1 MKITRRQFGS
11 LVGLSAAGLV
21 VPGLAQA
28 QVEKNMNPALA
39 PAPGKSMPPVPAP
52 PPGMN
57 IHPWLAKRDQKAILA
72 RIQGLMKR
80 DGIGALVIVKPENVA
95 YSTGYVSRFAYGPG
109 VPAGSQAVAV
119 IPAKGE
125 AHLFINLMESDDA
138 PRMTND
144 VEVSAMPGFVFVD
157 DGTPESRKERSATI
171 DPLAGFKDSLKA
183 AQDMASNGKIGIEQ
197 GALLGG
203 LLAYLNSQVKKDQAV
218 DSDSLLYEARLIKTP
233 WEIDT
238 LRMAAQHMERVQS
251 RVAQQLEPGMNAL
264 ALDNMIMSAGWAE
277 DKDYSMSTMAYQI
290 GLGPY
295 WGVSASPRNY
305 VIKKGDLMRIDGG
318 GTHFGYIS
326 DITRTWAVG
335 GSPSSKHEETYDA
348 LYAGFQKGLTLLKPG
363 VKMSEMYAEVR
374 AEVEKSPIFPN
385 YARGHVGHSISLSP
399 LLEDHPLF
407 APGFDVEFQPGM
419 CVSLE
424 TSYMA
429 AQGAY
434 APGPYNIEDSFVITE
449 NGFERFT
456 TVPDSL
462 VWDGSIT
469 TG

>member
-1 MKITRRQFGS
+1 MKK
-11 LVGLSAAGLV
+11 AGV
-21 VPGLAQA
+21 AMSSVP
-28 QVEKNMNPALA
+28 A
-39 PAPGKSMPPVPAP
+39 PAPGK
-52 PPGMN
+52 N
-57 IHPWLAKRDQKAILA
+57 IHPLLAKRDQKAILA
-72 RIQGLMKR
+72 RIQNIMKR
-80 DGIGALVIVKPENVA
+80 DGIGALVIVKTENVA
-95 YSTGYVSRFAYGPG
+95 YATGYVSRFAYGPD
-109 VPAGSQAVAV
+109 VPSGSQAVAV
-119 IPAKGE
+119 IPASGK
-125 AHLFINLMESDDA
+125 AHLFVDLMESDDA
-138 PRMTND
+138 PRMTKD

-157 DGTPESRKERSATI
+157 DGTDESRKERSATI
-171 DPLAGFKDSLKA
+171 DPLAGFKDALKA
-183 AQDMASNGKIGIEQ
+183 AQDMASNGKIGIEK

-203 LLAYLNSQVKKDQAV
+203 LMAYFNSQVKEDQSV
-218 DSDSLLYEARLIKTP
+218 DSDDLLYEARLIKTP
-233 WEIDT
+233 WEIDM
-238 LRMAAQHMERVQS
+238 LRMAAQHCERVQS

-277 DKDYSMSTMAYQI
+277 DKEYTMSGMAYQI
-290 GLGPY
+290 GIGPY

-305 VIKKGDLMRIDGG
+305 VIKKGDLIRIDGG

-335 GSPSSKHEETYDA
+335 GSPSSKHEETYAA

-385 YARGHVGHSISLSP
+385 YARGHVGHSISVSP

-407 APGFDVEFQPGM
+407 APGFDVEYQPGM

-434 APGPYNIEDSFVITE
+434 APGPYNIEDSFAITE
-449 NGFERFT
+449 DGYDRFT
-456 TVPDSL
+456 TVPSTL
-462 VWDGSIT
+462 VWDGSLPAQ
-469 TG
+469 

>member
-1 MKITRRQFGS
+1 MNRRKFGTMA
-11 LVGLSAAGLV
+11 GLSASAIFLPWTATSCANENEKAGV
-21 VPGLAQA
+21 AMSSVP
-28 QVEKNMNPALA
+28 A
-39 PAPGKSMPPVPAP
+39 PAPGK
-52 PPGMN
+52 N
-57 IHPWLAKRDQKAILA
+57 IHPLLAKRDQKAILA
-72 RIQGLMKR
+72 RIQNIMKR
-80 DGIGALVIVKPENVA
+80 DGIGALVIVKTENVA
-95 YSTGYVSRFAYGPG
+95 YATGYVSRFAYGPD
-109 VPAGSQAVAV
+109 VPSGSQAVAV
-119 IPAKGE
+119 IPASGK
-125 AHLFINLMESDDA
+125 AHLFVDLMESDDA
-138 PRMTND
+138 PRMTKD

-157 DGTPESRKERSATI
+157 DGTDESRKERSATI
-171 DPLAGFKDSLKA
+171 DPLAGFKDALKA
-183 AQDMASNGKIGIEQ
+183 AQDMASNGKIGIEK

-203 LLAYLNSQVKKDQAV
+203 LMAYFNSQVKEDQSV
-218 DSDSLLYEARLIKTP
+218 DSDDLLYEARLIKTP
-233 WEIDT
+233 WEIDM
-238 LRMAAQHMERVQS
+238 LRMAAQHCERVQS

-277 DKDYSMSTMAYQI
+277 DKEYTMSGMAYQI
-290 GLGPY
+290 GIGPY

-305 VIKKGDLMRIDGG
+305 VIKKGDLIRIDGG

-335 GSPSSKHEETYDA
+335 GSPSSKHEETYAA

-385 YARGHVGHSISLSP
+385 YARGHVGHSISVSP

-407 APGFDVEFQPGM
+407 APGFDVEYQPGM

-434 APGPYNIEDSFVITE
+434 APGPYNIEDSFAITE
-449 NGFERFT
+449 DGYDRFT
-456 TVPDSL
+456 TVPSTL
-462 VWDGSIT
+462 VWDGSLPAQ
-469 TG
+469 

>member
-1 MKITRRQFGS
+1 MKIDRREFTT
-11 LVGLSAAGLV
+11 LAGLSAIGLV
-21 VPGLAQA
+21 LPWTATSCVRQNENAILTGSSVLPAEPG
-28 QVEKNMNPALA
+28 KNM
-39 PAPGKSMPPVPAP
+39 
-52 PPGMN
+52 
-57 IHPWLAKRDQKAILA
+57 HPLLAKRDQKAILA
-72 RIQGLMKR
+72 RIQNLMKR
-80 DGIGALVIVKPENVA
+80 DGIGALVVVKTENVA
-95 YSTGYVSRFAYGPG
+95 YATGYVSRFAYGPD

-119 IPAKGE
+119 IPASGN
-125 AHLFINLMESDDA
+125 AHLFIDLMESDDA
-138 PRMTND
+138 PRMTKD

-171 DPLAGFKDSLKA
+171 DPLAGFKAALKA
-183 AQDMASNGKIGIEQ
+183 AQDMASNGKIGIEK

-203 LLAYLNSQVKKDQAV
+203 LLAYFNSQVKDDQSV
-218 DSDSLLYEARLIKTP
+218 DSDDLLYEARLIKTP
-233 WEIDT
+233 WEIDM

-277 DKDYSMSTMAYQI
+277 DKEYSLYGMSYQI
-290 GLGPY
+290 GIGPY

-305 VIKKGDLMRIDGG
+305 VIKKGDLIRIDGG

-335 GSPSSKHEETYDA
+335 GSPSSKHEETYAA
-348 LYAGFQKGLTLLKPG
+348 LYEGFLKGISLLKPG

-385 YARGHVGHSISLSP
+385 YARGHVGHSISLNP

-419 CVSLE
+419 VVSLE

-434 APGPYNIEDSFVITE
+434 APGPYNIEDSFAITE
-449 NGFERFT
+449 DGYDRFT
-456 TVPDSL
+456 TAPSSL
-462 VWDGSIT
+462 IWDGSLPAK
-469 TG
+469 

>member
-1 MKITRRQFGS
+1 MKINRRQFHTLAGVS
-11 LVGLSAAGLV
+11 TAGLLL
-21 VPGLAQA
+21 PWMTQGCAA
-28 QVEKNMNPALA
+28 ETEKTRPTL
-39 PAPGKSMPPVPAP
+39 SPVAP
-52 PPGMN
+52 PPPGKN
-57 IHPWLAKRDQKAILA
+57 IHPLLAKRDQKAILA

-80 DGIGALVIVKPENVA
+80 DGIGALVVVKTENVA
-95 YSTGYVSRFAYGPG
+95 YATGYVSRFAYGPD
-109 VPAGSQAVAV
+109 VPSGSQAIAV
-119 IPAKGE
+119 IPASGK
-125 AHLFINLMESDDA
+125 AHLFIDLMESDDA
-138 PRMTND
+138 PRMTQD

-157 DGTPESRKERSATI
+157 DGTPESRQEKSATI
-171 DPLAGFKDSLKA
+171 DPLAGFKSALEA
-183 AQDMASNGKIGIEQ
+183 AQDMASNGKIGIEK

-203 LLAYLNSQVKKDQAV
+203 LLAYLNSQVQEDQSV
-218 DSDSLLYEARLIKTP
+218 DSDDLLYEARLIKTP
-233 WEIDT
+233 WEIDM

-251 RVAQQLEPGMNAL
+251 LMAQQLEPGMNAL

-277 DKDYSMSTMAYQI
+277 DKEYSLSGMSYQI
-290 GLGPY
+290 GIGPY

-305 VIKKGDLMRIDGG
+305 VIKKGDLIRVDGG

-335 GSPSSKHEETYDA
+335 GSPSSKHEETYAA
-348 LYAGFQKGLTLLKPG
+348 LYAGFLKGISLLKPG

-385 YARGHVGHSISLSP
+385 YARGHVGHSISLNP

-407 APGFDVEFQPGM
+407 APGFDVEYQPGM

-434 APGPYNIEDSFVITE
+434 APGPYNIEDSFAITE
-449 NGFERFT
+449 DGYDRFT
-456 TVPDSL
+456 TAPDSL
-462 VWDGSIT
+462 VWDGSLAT
-469 TG
+469 

>member
-1 MKITRRQFGS
+1 
-11 LVGLSAAGLV
+11 V
-21 VPGLAQA
+21 
-28 QVEKNMNPALA
+28 
-39 PAPGKSMPPVPAP
+39 
-52 PPGMN
+52 
-57 IHPWLAKRDQKAILA
+57 
-72 RIQGLMKR
+72 
-80 DGIGALVIVKPENVA
+80 
-95 YSTGYVSRFAYGPG
+95 
-109 VPAGSQAVAV
+109 
-119 IPAKGE
+119 
-125 AHLFINLMESDDA
+125 
-138 PRMTND
+138 
-144 VEVSAMPGFVFVD
+144 
-157 DGTPESRKERSATI
+157 
-171 DPLAGFKDSLKA
+171 
-183 AQDMASNGKIGIEQ
+183 
-197 GALLGG
+197 
-203 LLAYLNSQVKKDQAV
+203 AYLNSQVKEDQSV
-218 DSDSLLYEARLIKTP
+218 DSDDLLYEARLIKTP
-233 WEIDT
+233 WEIDM

-251 RVAQQLEPGMNAL
+251 IVAQQLEPGMNAL
-264 ALDNMIMSAGWAE
+264 ALDTMIMAAGWAE
-277 DKDYSMSTMAYQI
+277 DKEHSMQGMSYQI
-290 GLGPY
+290 GIGPY
-295 WGVSASPRNY
+295 WGVSQSPRNY

-385 YARGHVGHSISLSP
+385 YARGHVGHSISLNP

-434 APGPYNIEDSFVITE
+434 APGPYNIEDSFAITE
-449 NGFERFT
+449 DGYDRFT

-462 VWDGSIT
+462 VWDGTPTVDGNNVSGVGDIVQSFFFSPKEPTKNGWIWGVGPVLSIPIGKDEFT
-469 TG
+469 ADQWGAGPTFVALKQQGRWTYGALLNHVWGIDAPSDRESTENSFLQPFVAYVTPNAWTFNVLTESSYDWNTEQWTVPVIANVSKLTHIGKQPVSFQVGYRHYFDAPAGGPDWGLRFAVTLLFPK

>member
-1 MKITRRQFGS
+1 MKMNRRQFS
-11 LVGLSAAGLV
+11 IFSAVTAAGLV
-21 VPGLAQA
+21 VPGLATAKTQA
-28 QVEKNMNPALA
+28 KA
-39 PAPGKSMPPVPAP
+39 GKGMKSFAAP
-52 PPGMN
+52 PAGMN
-57 IHPWLAKRDQKAILA
+57 IHPLLAKRDQKAILG

-80 DGIGALVIVKPENVA
+80 DGIGALVIVRPENIA
-95 YSTGYVSRFAYGPG
+95 YATGYVSRFAYGAG
-109 VPAGSQAVAV
+109 VPAGSQAAAV
-119 IPAKGE
+119 IPAKGN

-138 PRMTND
+138 PRMTKD
-144 VEVSAMPGFVFVD
+144 VDVSAMPGFVFVD

-171 DPLAGFKDSLKA
+171 DPLAGFKDALKV
-183 AQDMASNGKIGIEQ
+183 AQGMASNGKIGIEK

-203 LLAYLNSQVKKDQAV
+203 LMAYLNSQVKEDQSV
-218 DSDSLLYEARLIKTP
+218 NSDDLLFEARLIKTP
-233 WEIDT
+233 WEIDM

-251 RVAQQLEPGMNAL
+251 RVAQQLEPGMNA
-264 ALDNMIMSAGWAE
+264 AVLDNMIMAAGWAE
-277 DKDYSMSTMAYQI
+277 DKEYSMSGMAYQI
-290 GLGPY
+290 GIGPY
-295 WGVSASPRNY
+295 WGVSQSPRNY

-335 GSPSSKHEETYDA
+335 GSPDAKHEETYDA

-363 VKMSEMYAEVR
+363 VKMSELYAEVR
-374 AEVEKSPIFPN
+374 AEVQKSPIFPN
-385 YARGHVGHSISLSP
+385 YARGHMGHSVSLSP

-419 CVSLE
+419 CVSME

-434 APGPYNIEDSFVITE
+434 APGPYNIEDSFVITK
-449 NGFERFT
+449 NGYDRFT

-462 VWDGSIT
+462 VWDGSIA

>member
-1 MKITRRQFGS
+1 MTPAP
-11 LVGLSAAGLV
+11 V
-21 VPGLAQA
+21 
-28 QVEKNMNPALA
+28 KNM
-39 PAPGKSMPPVPAP
+39 
-52 PPGMN
+52 
-57 IHPWLAKRDQKAILA
+57 HPLLAKRDQKAILA

-80 DGIGALVIVKPENVA
+80 DGIGALVIVKTENVA
-95 YSTGYVSRFAYGPG
+95 YATGYVSRFAYGAG
-109 VPAGSQAVAV
+109 VPAGSQAAAV
-119 IPAKGE
+119 IPASGN
-125 AHLFINLMESDDA
+125 AHLFVDLMESDDA
-138 PRMTND
+138 PRMTKD

-171 DPLAGFKDSLKA
+171 DPLAGFKDALKA
-183 AQDMASNGKIGIEQ
+183 AQDMASNGKIGIEK

-203 LLAYLNSQVKKDQAV
+203 LMAYLNSQVKEDQSV
-218 DSDSLLYEARLIKTP
+218 DSDDLLFEARLIKTP
-233 WEIDT
+233 WEIDM
-238 LRMAAQHMERVQS
+238 LRMAAQHCERVQS
-251 RVAQQLEPGMNAL
+251 RVAQQLEPGMNAMV
-264 ALDNMIMSAGWAE
+264 LDNMIMSAAWEE
-277 DKDYSMSTMAYQI
+277 DKEYSLSGMAYQI
-290 GLGPY
+290 GIGPY

-305 VIKKGDLMRIDGG
+305 VIKKGDLIRIDGG

-385 YARGHVGHSISLSP
+385 YARGHVGHSISLNP

-434 APGPYNIEDSFVITE
+434 APGPYNIEDSFAITE
-449 NGFERFT
+449 DGYDRFT

-462 VWDGSIT
+462 VWDGSIA

>member
-1 MKITRRQFGS
+1 MKTTRRQFTA
-11 LVGLSAAGLV
+11 LAAVSAAGLV
-21 VPGLAQA
+21 APWMAQA
-28 QVEKNMNPALA
+28 QAEEKERVRPAQP
-39 PAPGKSMPPVPAP
+39 PAPGKNM
-52 PPGMN
+52 
-57 IHPWLAKRDQKAILA
+57 HPLLAKRDQKAILA

-80 DGIGALVIVKPENVA
+80 DGIGALVIVKPENIA
-95 YSTGYVSRFAYGPG
+95 YATGYVSRFAYGAG
-109 VPAGSQAVAV
+109 VPAGSQAAAV
-119 IPAKGE
+119 IPAKGG

-138 PRMTND
+138 PRMTKD

-157 DGTPESRKERSATI
+157 DGTPESRQERSATI
-171 DPLAGFKDSLKA
+171 DPLAGFKDALKA
-183 AQDMASNGKIGIEQ
+183 AQDFASNGKIGIEK

-203 LLAYLNSQVKKDQAV
+203 LLAYLNSQVKEDKSL
-218 DSDSLLYEARLIKTP
+218 DSDDLLFEARLIKTP
-233 WEIDT
+233 WEIDM

-251 RVAQQLEPGMNAL
+251 VVAQQLEPGMNAL
-264 ALDNMIMSAGWAE
+264 ALDRVIMAAGWAE
-277 DKDYSMSTMAYQI
+277 DKEHSMQGMSYQI
-290 GLGPY
+290 GIGPY
-295 WGVSASPRNY
+295 WGVSQSPRNY
-305 VIKKGDLMRIDGG
+305 VIKKGDLIRIDGG

-363 VKMSEMYAEVR
+363 VKMSEMYTEVR

-429 AQGAY
+429 AGGSY
-434 APGPYNIEDSFVITE
+434 APGPYNIEDSFAITE
-449 NGFERFT
+449 KGYDRFT
-456 TVPDSL
+456 TVPESL
-462 VWDGSIT
+462 VWDGT
-469 TG
+469 LATR